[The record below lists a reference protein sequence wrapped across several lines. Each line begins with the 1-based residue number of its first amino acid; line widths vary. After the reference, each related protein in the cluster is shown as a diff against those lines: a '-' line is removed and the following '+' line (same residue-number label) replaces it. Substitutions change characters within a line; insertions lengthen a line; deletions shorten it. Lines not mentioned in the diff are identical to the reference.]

1 MTHSRSSNSSQD
13 HQEHYSEGAFWNKA
27 KKLGRK
33 VLMPALKLY
42 YAAQDSDTPAWAKAI
57 IYSALGY
64 LILPVDAIPD
74 VLLGVGYVD
83 DFGVLLGA
91 LGVVA
96 AHIKDKHEQLAA
108 AALNRWLG
116 K

>member
-1 MTHSRSSNSSQD
+1 MANFQD
-13 HQEHYSEGAFWNKA
+13 YQEHYNESAFWSKA

-74 VLLGVGYVD
+74 AIPGVGLVD
-83 DFGVLLGA
+83 DIGVLLGA
-91 LGVVA
+91 LGIVA
-96 AHIKDKHEQLAA
+96 AHIKDEHEQRATA
-108 AALNRWLG
+108 VLNRWLG